1 MSRAHQTPAY
11 RAWRKQ
17 VLAHCDPTCI
27 RCGYPVDMQLRY
39 PDPMSPSADHDPPL
53 SETGEVAPS
62 LEAAG
67 IAHLQC
73 NRSHGGRLGA
83 RATNKVATRTSSTR
97 STARGTAP
105 RAKNAAN
112 ERTRF
117 LEDRQI
123 TPAPPVSNTPETSK
137 DGPERAVEGLILP
150 DGVRAPR
157 LESGRHR
164 AATGSYGA
172 EAREWLAKRYSM
184 EVRGW
189 QGYVLDR
196 ALEHDADGRLVWPT
210 VIVTVSR
217 QQGKSYL
224 ARGLCMWRMFRGQA
238 LWGGEQTVL
247 HVANKRETAMEVMR
261 PAGRWVDG
269 RGLGKVKWG
278 NTFAGIELPSG
289 DRWLI
294 HAANESAGVDEAWKI
309 KRTVVDDAIAP
320 TMAERPS
327 PQLWLVSTAG
337 DSESDLLIAY
347 RQRALDRLGHDD
359 PGDVLLL
366 EWSAP
371 PEADPD
377 LEETWAWA
385 SPEWSDRRAAFLRSQ
400 WANVEESAW
409 RTQWLNQWVAR
420 ADHWLKDSTW
430 AGTLDRDRPLPVDRT
445 WTIAMES
452 DFDGM
457 GHAVAVAAQDG
468 DGRIVVRVTT
478 HRTMKEAND
487 QVAQVRAEHPACQV
501 FATPSFIDRITE
513 RIDGIVGQREAAAAT
528 QALLDAFDR
537 KAIAHDGNQTLL
549 EHIGHSTIARR
560 QAGWTLAAPMG
571 KAGVYAARAVM
582 FAVWQAS
589 KVQKPAAAVHVRRRP
604 A

>member
-1 MSRAHQTPAY
+1 M
-11 RAWRKQ
+11 
-17 VLAHCDPTCI
+17 D
-27 RCGYPVDMQLRY
+27 
-39 PDPMSPSADHDPPL
+39 
-53 SETGEVAPS
+53 
-62 LEAAG
+62 
-67 IAHLQC
+67 
-73 NRSHGGRLGA
+73 
-83 RATNKVATRTSSTR
+83 
-97 STARGTAP
+97 
-105 RAKNAAN
+105 
-112 ERTRF
+112 
-117 LEDRQI
+117 
-123 TPAPPVSNTPETSK
+123 
-137 DGPERAVEGLILP
+137 
-150 DGVRAPR
+150 
-157 LESGRHR
+157 
-164 AATGSYGA
+164 
-172 EAREWLAKRYSM
+172 
-184 EVRGW
+184 VRGW

-217 QQGKSYL
+217 QQGKSFL
-224 ARGLCMWRMFRGQA
+224 ARGLCMWRLFEGQRI
-238 LWGGEQTVL
+238 WGGEQTLL

-278 NTFAGIELPSG
+278 NTFAGIELPAG

-294 HAANESAGVDEAWKI
+294 HAANESAGVGYSVDMAFVDEAWKI

-347 RQRALDRLGHDD
+347 RQRALDKLGQAD

-377 LEETWAWA
+377 LEDTWAWA
-385 SPEWSDRRAAFLRSQ
+385 SPEWSEQRARFLRTQ
-400 WANVEESAW
+400 WENVEESAW

-420 ADHWLKDSTW
+420 ADHWLKDSVW
-430 AGTLDRDRPLPVDRT
+430 AGTLEPERPLPADRV
-445 WTIAMES
+445 WTVALES

-457 GHAVAVAAQDG
+457 GHAVAIAALDTDQ
-468 DGRIVVRVTT
+468 RIVVRVTT
-478 HRTMKEAND
+478 HRTMKEASD
-487 QVAQVRAEHPACQV
+487 QVTQIRAGHPQLQLY
-501 FATPSFIDRITE
+501 ATPSFIDRIPE

-528 QALLDAFDR
+528 QTLLDAFDR
-537 KAIAHDGNQTLL
+537 RQLAHDGNQTLL
-549 EHIGHSTIARR
+549 EHLGQSTISRR

-589 KVQKPAAAVHVRRRP
+589 KIQKPSASVHVRRRL